1 MFRKLCGDQTLK
13 NVAIMTNM
21 WGNVSLETGEARER
35 QLSGMFFNNAIDK
48 GARFLRHVRTK
59 ESAHSVIRALLGNNS
74 LTFQIQE
81 ELVDK
86 HLGFSQTAAGEEI
99 RRGLDRHA
107 GVLEE
112 KVKELQDELE
122 DTEKKERET
131 QQELEGEISRL
142 RAMLEDT
149 RAESIQ
155 LEARYREQRDEMQ
168 SKTDTMMRDLLST
181 FVGVFKLGFFSGL
194 SLAVLLGL
202 VPANSLVRNMVR
214 SYIK

>member
-1 MFRKLCGDQTLK
+1 
-13 NVAIMTNM
+13 
-21 WGNVSLETGEARER
+21 LEFT
-35 QLSGMFFNNAIDK
+35 
-48 GARFLRHVRTK
+48 
-59 ESAHSVIRALLGNNS
+59 
-74 LTFQIQE
+74 
-81 ELVDK
+81 
-86 HLGFSQTAAGEEI
+86 QTAAGEEI
-99 RRGLDRHA
+99 RWGLDKHA

-142 RAMLEDT
+142 RAILEDA

-168 SKTDTMMRDLLST
+168 SKTDAMMRDLLST
-181 FVGVFKLGFFSGL
+181 VVGVFKLGFFSGL
-194 SLAVLLGL
+194 SLAALLGL
-202 VPANSLVRNMVR
+202 VPANGLVRNMVR